1 MLNRNKIRHLYTYD
15 AEFIETMTKCVAFHS
30 YKGGT
35 GKSTISANLSASLAR
50 RGFTAV
56 LLDLDVYAPSLQDYF
71 QWQPKKSIN
80 DYLFEN
86 ATVDEVIHDLTAVLT
101 KFPSND
107 GEKSDSKGKLLVGF
121 SSTSKDEIYKL
132 DGAVRQEGS
141 KIQLLRKF
149 LMLREEIVS
158 NYNADFIIIDTSPG
172 IRYWSI
178 NSLAIADTILLS
190 LKLDGIDLKGT
201 RLLAKEIYESLTKLG
216 TKSYLLLNRAAGYCL
231 PPSLVGENTSSNREL
246 YNTTVG
252 NQSTVI
258 SKLNEDIGMDT
269 ILSIPCY
276 CDIQFDS
283 NEFLTALRFPDHPFA
298 AKIDALIEK
307 LGKI

>member
-1 MLNRNKIRHLYTYD
+1 
-15 AEFIETMTKCVAFHS
+15 MTKCIALHS

-35 GKSTISANLSASLAR
+35 GKSTISSNLSASLAKK
-50 RGFTAV
+50 GLTVV
-56 LLDLDVYAPSLQDYF
+56 LLDVDVYAPSLQDYF

-86 ATVDEVIHDLTAVLT
+86 ANIDEVIHDLSPVLN
-101 KFPSND
+101 KFSSND
-107 GEKSDSKGKLLVGF
+107 GEQSDSSKGKLLVAF

-158 NYNADFIIIDTSPG
+158 KYNADFVIIDTSPG

-201 RLLAKEIYESLTKLG
+201 RLLAREIYDSLTKLG

-231 PPSLVGENTSSNREL
+231 PPNLAGEQTSATQEMFNNT
-246 YNTTVG
+246 VD
-252 NQSTVI
+252 NQSAVI
-258 SKLNEDIGMDT
+258 SKLNTDIGMDT

-283 NEFLTALRFPDHPFA
+283 NEFLTALRYPNHPFA
-298 AKIDALIEK
+298 GKIDTLIEK
-307 LGKI
+307 LKTI

>member
-1 MLNRNKIRHLYTYD
+1 
-15 AEFIETMTKCVAFHS
+15 MTKCVAFHS

-35 GKSTISANLSASLAR
+35 GKSTISSNLSAALAKK
-50 RGFTAV
+50 GLTTV
-56 LLDLDVYAPSLQDYF
+56 LLDVDVYAPSLQDYF

-86 ATVDEVIHDLTAVLT
+86 AEIDEVIHDLSTVLN

-107 GEKSDSKGKLLVGF
+107 GEQSDSSKGKLFVAF

-149 LMLREEIVS
+149 LMLREEIVAK
-158 NYNADFIIIDTSPG
+158 YNADFIIIDTSPG

-231 PPSLVGENTSSNREL
+231 PLSLADQQSSSKEM
-246 YNTTVG
+246 YNNTVG
-252 NQSTVI
+252 NQATVV

-283 NEFLTALRFPDHPFA
+283 NEFLTALKFPDHPFA
-298 AKIDALIEK
+298 GKIDALIEK
-307 LGKI
+307 LKNI

>member
-1 MLNRNKIRHLYTYD
+1 
-15 AEFIETMTKCVAFHS
+15 MTKCVAFHS

-35 GKSTISANLSASLAR
+35 GKSTISSNLSASLAKK
-50 RGFTAV
+50 GLTTV
-56 LLDLDVYAPSLQDYF
+56 LLDVDVYAPSLQDYF

-86 ATVDEVIHDLTAVLT
+86 AEIDEVIHDLSAVLN
-101 KFPSND
+101 KFPAKN
-107 GEKSDSKGKLLVGF
+107 GEQSDSSKGKLFVAF

-149 LMLREEIVS
+149 LMLREEIVAK
-158 NYNADFIIIDTSPG
+158 YNADFVIIDTSPG

-231 PPSLVGENTSSNREL
+231 PASLADQKSSSTQEM
-246 YNTTVG
+246 YNNTVG
-252 NQSTVI
+252 NQATVV

-283 NEFLTALRFPDHPFA
+283 NEFLTALKFPDHPFA
-298 AKIDALIEK
+298 GKIDALIEK
-307 LGKI
+307 LKNI

>member
-1 MLNRNKIRHLYTYD
+1 
-15 AEFIETMTKCVAFHS
+15 MTKCIAFHS

-35 GKSTISANLSASLAR
+35 GKSTISSNLSASLAR
-50 RGFTAV
+50 KGLTAV
-56 LLDLDVYAPSLQDYF
+56 LLDVDVYAPSLQDYF
-71 QWQPKKSIN
+71 QWQPKKSLN

-86 ATVDEVIHDLTAVLT
+86 AEIDEVIHDLTDVLN
-101 KFPSND
+101 KFPSDN
-107 GEKSDSKGKLLVGF
+107 GKSETKGKLLVGF

-158 NYNADFIIIDTSPG
+158 KYNADFIIIDTSPG

-190 LKLDGIDLKGT
+190 LKLDGIDMKGT

-231 PPSLVGENTSSNREL
+231 PPNLAGENSMSNQDI
-246 YNTTVG
+246 YNDTVN
-252 NQSTVI
+252 NQNTVI
-258 SKLNEDIGMDT
+258 SKLNTDVGMDT

-283 NEFLTALRFPDHPFA
+283 NEFLTALKYPNHPFA
-298 AKIDALIEK
+298 DKINTLIDK
-307 LGKI
+307 LDKI

>member
-1 MLNRNKIRHLYTYD
+1 
-15 AEFIETMTKCVAFHS
+15 MTKCVAFHS

-35 GKSTISANLSASLAR
+35 GKSTISSNLSASLAK

-56 LLDLDVYAPSLQDYF
+56 LLDVDVYAPSLQDYF
-71 QWQPKKSIN
+71 QWQPTKSIN

-86 ATVDEVIHDLTAVLT
+86 ASIDEVIHDLTPVLN
-101 KFPSND
+101 KFTSGNGD
-107 GEKSDSKGKLLVGF
+107 QSESKGKLLVGF

-141 KIQLLRKF
+141 KIQMLRKF

-231 PPSLVGENTSSNREL
+231 PPNLTEQAGGSNQEMYENTI
-246 YNTTVG
+246 G
-252 NQSTVI
+252 NQSTVV
-258 SKLNEDIGMDT
+258 SKLNADVGMDT

-283 NEFLTALRFPDHPFA
+283 NEFLTALKFPNHPFA
-298 AKIDALIEK
+298 GKINTLIEK
-307 LGKI
+307 LENI

>member
-1 MLNRNKIRHLYTYD
+1 
-15 AEFIETMTKCVAFHS
+15 MTKCVAFHS

-35 GKSTISANLSASLAR
+35 GKSTISSNLSASLAKK
-50 RGFTAV
+50 GFTAV
-56 LLDLDVYAPSLQDYF
+56 LLDVDVYAPSLQDYF
-71 QWQPKKSIN
+71 QWEPKKSIN

-86 ATVDEVIHDLTAVLT
+86 ASVDEVIHDLSTLLN
-101 KFPSND
+101 KFPSNN
-107 GEKSDSKGKLLVGF
+107 GEETNSSKGKLFVAF

-158 NYNADFIIIDTSPG
+158 KYNADFIIIDTSPG

-201 RLLAKEIYESLTKLG
+201 RLLAKEIYDSLTKLG

-231 PPSLVGENTSSNREL
+231 PPGQVGEKTFETQEIYTNI
-246 YNTTVG
+246 VG
-252 NQSTVI
+252 DQKTVI
-258 SKLNEDIGMDT
+258 SKLNADVGMDT

-283 NEFLTALRFPDHPFA
+283 NEFLTALRYPNHPFA
-298 AKIDALIEK
+298 GNIDTLIEK
-307 LGKI
+307 LQEMKS

>member
-1 MLNRNKIRHLYTYD
+1 MPIIRQLYTYD
-15 AEFIETMTKCVAFHS
+15 SEFIETMTKCVAFHS

-35 GKSTISANLSASLAR
+35 GKSTISSNLAATLAR
-50 RGFTAV
+50 KGFTAV

-86 ATVDEVIHDLTAVLT
+86 AEVDDVIQDLTGVLS
-101 KFPSND
+101 KFPSDN
-107 GEKSDSKGKLLVGF
+107 GEQPESKGKLLVGF
-121 SSTSKDEIYKL
+121 SSTSKEEIYKL

-158 NYNADFIIIDTSPG
+158 KYNADYIIIDTSPG

-231 PPSLVGENTSSNREL
+231 PPNMAGENTSSTQEL
-246 YNTTVG
+246 YNTTIG
-252 NQSTVI
+252 NQSTVV

-283 NEFLTALRFPDHPFA
+283 NEFLTALRYPDHPFA
-298 AKIDALIEK
+298 AKIGVLIDK
-307 LGKI
+307 LKEI

>member
-1 MLNRNKIRHLYTYD
+1 
-15 AEFIETMTKCVAFHS
+15 MTKCIALHS

-35 GKSTISANLSASLAR
+35 GKSTISSNLSASLAKK
-50 RGFTAV
+50 GLTAV
-56 LLDLDVYAPSLQDYF
+56 LLDVDVYAPSLQDYF

-86 ATVDEVIHDLTAVLT
+86 ANIDEVIHDLSPVLN
-101 KFPSND
+101 KFSSND
-107 GEKSDSKGKLLVGF
+107 GEQSDSSKGKLLVAF

-158 NYNADFIIIDTSPG
+158 KYNADFVIIDTSPG

-201 RLLAKEIYESLTKLG
+201 RLLAREIYDSLTKLG

-231 PPSLVGENTSSNREL
+231 PPNLAGEQTSATQEMFNNT
-246 YNTTVG
+246 VD
-252 NQSTVI
+252 NQSAVI
-258 SKLNEDIGMDT
+258 SKLNADIGMDT

-283 NEFLTALRFPDHPFA
+283 NEFLTALRYPNHPFA
-298 AKIDALIEK
+298 GKIDALIEK
-307 LGKI
+307 LNTI

>member
-1 MLNRNKIRHLYTYD
+1 
-15 AEFIETMTKCVAFHS
+15 MTKCIALHS

-35 GKSTISANLSASLAR
+35 GKSTISSNLSASLAKK
-50 RGFTAV
+50 GLTAV
-56 LLDLDVYAPSLQDYF
+56 LLDVDVYAPSLQDYF

-86 ATVDEVIHDLTAVLT
+86 ANIDEVIHDLSPVLN
-101 KFPSND
+101 KFSSKD
-107 GEKSDSKGKLLVGF
+107 GEQSDSSKGKLLVAF

-158 NYNADFIIIDTSPG
+158 KYNADFVIIDTSPG

-201 RLLAKEIYESLTKLG
+201 RLLAREIYDSLTKLG
-216 TKSYLLLNRAAGYCL
+216 TRSYLLLNRAAGYCL
-231 PPSLVGENTSSNREL
+231 PPNLAGEQTSATQEMFNNT
-246 YNTTVG
+246 VD
-252 NQSTVI
+252 NQSAVI
-258 SKLNEDIGMDT
+258 SNLSADIGMDT

-283 NEFLTALRFPDHPFA
+283 NEFLTALRYPNHPFA
-298 AKIDALIEK
+298 GKIDALIEK
-307 LGKI
+307 LKNI

>member
-1 MLNRNKIRHLYTYD
+1 
-15 AEFIETMTKCVAFHS
+15 MTKCVAFHS

-35 GKSTISANLSASLAR
+35 GKSTISSNLSAALAKK
-50 RGFTAV
+50 GLTTV
-56 LLDLDVYAPSLQDYF
+56 LLDVDVYAPSLQDYF

-86 ATVDEVIHDLTAVLT
+86 AEIDEVIHDLSTVLN

-107 GEKSDSKGKLLVGF
+107 GEQSDSSKGKLFVAF

-149 LMLREEIVS
+149 LMLREEIVAK
-158 NYNADFIIIDTSPG
+158 YNADFIIIDTSPG

-201 RLLAKEIYESLTKLG
+201 RLLAKEIYDSLTKLG

-231 PPSLVGENTSSNREL
+231 PPNLSGENNSSNQEL
-246 YNTTVG
+246 YKTTVD

-258 SKLNEDIGMDT
+258 SKLSADISMDT

-283 NEFLTALRFPDHPFA
+283 NEFLTALRYPDHPFA
-298 AKIDALIEK
+298 GKIDALIEQLK
-307 LGKI
+307 KI

>member
-1 MLNRNKIRHLYTYD
+1 M
-15 AEFIETMTKCVAFHS
+15 HS

-35 GKSTISANLSASLAR
+35 GKSTISSNLSATLAR
-50 RGFTAV
+50 KGLTAV

-71 QWQPKKSIN
+71 QWQPHKSIN

-86 ATVDEVIHDLTAVLT
+86 ATVDEVIHDLSAVLK
-101 KFPSND
+101 KFPSKN
-107 GEKSDSKGKLLVGF
+107 GEQCDSKGKLLVAF

-158 NYNADFIIIDTSPG
+158 KYNADFIIIDTSPG

-201 RLLAKEIYESLTKLG
+201 RLLAKEIYDSLTKLG

-231 PPSLVGENTSSNREL
+231 PPNLSGENNSSNQEL
-246 YNTTVG
+246 YKTTVD
-252 NQSTVI
+252 NQTTVI
-258 SKLNEDIGMDT
+258 SKLSADVGMDT

-283 NEFLTALRFPDHPFA
+283 NEFLTALRYPDHPFA
-298 AKIDALIEK
+298 GKIESLIEQLK
-307 LGKI
+307 KI

>member
-1 MLNRNKIRHLYTYD
+1 
-15 AEFIETMTKCVAFHS
+15 MTKCIAFHS

-35 GKSTISANLSASLAR
+35 GKSTISSNLSASLAKK
-50 RGFTAV
+50 GFTAV
-56 LLDLDVYAPSLQDYF
+56 LLDVDVYAPSLQDYF
-71 QWQPKKSIN
+71 QWEPKKSIN

-86 ATVDEVIHDLTAVLT
+86 ANVDEVIHDLSTLLN
-101 KFPSND
+101 KFPSNN
-107 GEKSDSKGKLLVGF
+107 GEETNSSKGKLFVAF

-158 NYNADFIIIDTSPG
+158 KYNADFIIIDTSPG

-231 PPSLVGENTSSNREL
+231 PPGKAGEKTSETQEIYSN
-246 YNTTVG
+246 TVG
-252 NQSTVI
+252 DQKTII
-258 SKLNEDIGMDT
+258 SKLNADVGMDT

-283 NEFLTALRFPDHPFA
+283 NEFLTALRYPHHPFA
-298 AKIDALIEK
+298 GNIDTLIEK
-307 LGKI
+307 LQQMKS

>member
-1 MLNRNKIRHLYTYD
+1 
-15 AEFIETMTKCVAFHS
+15 MTKCVAFHS

-35 GKSTISANLSASLAR
+35 GKSTISSNLSATLATK
-50 RGFTAV
+50 GFTVV

-86 ATVDEVIHDLTAVLT
+86 ASTEEVIHDLTGVLY
-101 KFPSND
+101 KFPTNNE
-107 GEKSDSKGKLLVGF
+107 EKSDSKGKLLVGF

-231 PPSLVGENTSSNREL
+231 PPNMAGENTSSTQEL
-246 YNTTVG
+246 YNTTIG
-252 NQSTVI
+252 NQSTVV

-283 NEFLTALRFPDHPFA
+283 NEFLTALKYPDHPFA
-298 AKIDALIEK
+298 AKIGVLIDK
-307 LGKI
+307 LKEI

>member
-1 MLNRNKIRHLYTYD
+1 MPKIRQLYTYD
-15 AEFIETMTKCVAFHS
+15 FEFIETMTKCVAFHS

-35 GKSTISANLSASLAR
+35 GKSTISSNLSATLAR
-50 RGFTAV
+50 KGFTAV

-86 ATVDEVIHDLTAVLT
+86 ADVDEVIQDLTGVLN
-101 KFPSND
+101 KFPSGN
-107 GEKSDSKGKLLVGF
+107 GEQPESKGKLFVGF
-121 SSTSKDEIYKL
+121 SSASKEEIYKL

-158 NYNADFIIIDTSPG
+158 KYNADYIIIDTSPG

-216 TKSYLLLNRAAGYCL
+216 TKSFLLLNRAAGYCL
-231 PPSLVGENTSSNREL
+231 PPNMAGENSSSTQEL
-246 YNTTVG
+246 YNTTIG
-252 NQSTVI
+252 NQSTVV

-283 NEFLTALRFPDHPFA
+283 NEFLTALRYPDHPFA
-298 AKIDALIEK
+298 AKVGTLIDK
-307 LGKI
+307 LNEI

>member
-1 MLNRNKIRHLYTYD
+1 
-15 AEFIETMTKCVAFHS
+15 MTKCIALHS

-35 GKSTISANLSASLAR
+35 GKSTISSNLSACLAKK
-50 RGFTAV
+50 GLTAV
-56 LLDLDVYAPSLQDYF
+56 LLDVDVYAPSLQDYF

-86 ATVDEVIHDLTAVLT
+86 ANIDEVIHDLSPVLN
-101 KFPSND
+101 KFSSND
-107 GEKSDSKGKLLVGF
+107 GEQSDSSKGKLLVAF

-158 NYNADFIIIDTSPG
+158 KYNADFIIIDTSPG

-201 RLLAKEIYESLTKLG
+201 RLLAKEIYDSLTKLG

-231 PPSLVGENTSSNREL
+231 PPNLAGEQTSSTQEM
-246 YNTTVG
+246 YNNTVD
-252 NQSTVI
+252 NQSLVI
-258 SKLNEDIGMDT
+258 SKLNADIGMDT

-283 NEFLTALRFPDHPFA
+283 NEFLTALRYPNHPFA
-298 AKIDALIEK
+298 GKIDALIEK
-307 LGKI
+307 LKTI

>member
-1 MLNRNKIRHLYTYD
+1 
-15 AEFIETMTKCVAFHS
+15 MTKCVAFHS

-35 GKSTISANLSASLAR
+35 GKSTISSNLSASLAR
-50 RGFTAV
+50 KGFTAV

-86 ATVDEVIHDLTAVLT
+86 ANVDEVIQDLTGVLN
-101 KFPSND
+101 KFPPTD
-107 GEKSDSKGKLLVGF
+107 GCQADSKGKLLVGF

-158 NYNADFIIIDTSPG
+158 RYNADFIIIDTSPG

-178 NSLAIADTILLS
+178 NSLAIADTIFLS

-231 PPSLVGENTSSNREL
+231 PPSMTGESTASTQEL
-246 YNTTVG
+246 YNTTIG

-283 NEFLTALRFPDHPFA
+283 NEFLTALKYPDHPFA
-298 AKIDALIEK
+298 AKIAVLIDK
-307 LGKI
+307 LKEI

>member
-1 MLNRNKIRHLYTYD
+1 
-15 AEFIETMTKCVAFHS
+15 MTKCIALHS

-35 GKSTISANLSASLAR
+35 GKSTISSNLSASLAKK
-50 RGFTAV
+50 GLTAV
-56 LLDLDVYAPSLQDYF
+56 LLDVDVYAPSLQDYF

-86 ATVDEVIHDLTAVLT
+86 ANIDEVIHDLSPLLN

-107 GEKSDSKGKLLVGF
+107 GEQSDSSKGKLLVAF

-158 NYNADFIIIDTSPG
+158 KYNADFVIIDTSPG

-201 RLLAKEIYESLTKLG
+201 RLLAKEIYDSLTKLG

-231 PPSLVGENTSSNREL
+231 PPNLAGEQTSSSQEL
-246 YNTTVG
+246 YNNTVD
-252 NQSTVI
+252 NQSKVI
-258 SKLNEDIGMDT
+258 SKLNADIGMDT

-283 NEFLTALRFPDHPFA
+283 NEFLTALRYPNHPFA
-298 AKIDALIEK
+298 GKIDALIEK
-307 LGKI
+307 LKTI

>member
-1 MLNRNKIRHLYTYD
+1 
-15 AEFIETMTKCVAFHS
+15 MTKCIALHS

-35 GKSTISANLSASLAR
+35 GKSTISSNLSASLAKK
-50 RGFTAV
+50 GLTAV
-56 LLDLDVYAPSLQDYF
+56 LLDVDVYAPSLQDYF

-86 ATVDEVIHDLTAVLT
+86 ANIDEVIHDLSPVLN
-101 KFPSND
+101 KFSSND
-107 GEKSDSKGKLLVGF
+107 GEQSDSSKGKLLVAF

-158 NYNADFIIIDTSPG
+158 KYNADFIIIDTSPG

-201 RLLAKEIYESLTKLG
+201 RLLAKEIYDSLTKLG

-231 PPSLVGENTSSNREL
+231 PPNLAGGQTSSTQEM
-246 YNTTVG
+246 YNNTVA

-258 SKLNEDIGMDT
+258 SKLNADIGMDT

-283 NEFLTALRFPDHPFA
+283 NEFLTALRYPNHPFA
-298 AKIDALIEK
+298 GKIDALIEK
-307 LGKI
+307 LKTI

>member
-1 MLNRNKIRHLYTYD
+1 
-15 AEFIETMTKCVAFHS
+15 MTKCIAFHS

-35 GKSTISANLSASLAR
+35 GKSTISSNLSASLAKK
-50 RGFTAV
+50 GLTTV
-56 LLDLDVYAPSLQDYF
+56 LLDVDVYAPSLQDYF

-86 ATVDEVIHDLTAVLT
+86 AEIDEVINDLSPVLT
-101 KFPSND
+101 KFQSND
-107 GEKSDSKGKLLVGF
+107 GEQSDSSKGKLLVAF

-158 NYNADFIIIDTSPG
+158 KYNADFIIIDTSPG

-201 RLLAKEIYESLTKLG
+201 RLLAKEIYDSLTKLG

-231 PPSLVGENTSSNREL
+231 PPNLAGEQTSSSQEM
-246 YNTTVG
+246 YNNTVD
-252 NQSTVI
+252 NQSTII
-258 SKLNEDIGMDT
+258 SKLNADIGMDT

-283 NEFLTALRFPDHPFA
+283 NEFLTALRYPNHPFA
-298 AKIDALIEK
+298 GKIDALIEK
-307 LGKI
+307 LKTI

>member
-1 MLNRNKIRHLYTYD
+1 
-15 AEFIETMTKCVAFHS
+15 MTKCIALHS

-35 GKSTISANLSASLAR
+35 GKSTISSNLSASLAKK
-50 RGFTAV
+50 GLTAV
-56 LLDLDVYAPSLQDYF
+56 LLDVDVYAPSLQDYF

-86 ATVDEVIHDLTAVLT
+86 ANIDEVIHDLSPLLN
-101 KFPSND
+101 KFSSND
-107 GEKSDSKGKLLVGF
+107 GEQSDSSKGKLLVAF

-158 NYNADFIIIDTSPG
+158 KYNADFVIIDTSPG

-201 RLLAKEIYESLTKLG
+201 RLLAKEIYDSLTKLG

-231 PPSLVGENTSSNREL
+231 PPNLAGEQTSSTQEI
-246 YNTTVG
+246 YHNTVD
-252 NQSTVI
+252 NQSKVI
-258 SKLNEDIGMDT
+258 SKLNADIGMDT

-283 NEFLTALRFPDHPFA
+283 NEFLTVLRYPNHPFA
-298 AKIDALIEK
+298 SKIDALIEK
-307 LGKI
+307 LKTI

>member
-1 MLNRNKIRHLYTYD
+1 
-15 AEFIETMTKCVAFHS
+15 MTKCIAFHS

-35 GKSTISANLSASLAR
+35 GKSTISSNLSATLAR
-50 RGFTAV
+50 KGLTAV

-71 QWQPKKSIN
+71 QWQPQKSIN

-86 ATVDEVIHDLTAVLT
+86 ATVEEVIHDLSPVLN
-101 KFPSND
+101 KFPSNNS
-107 GEKSDSKGKLLVGF
+107 EQSDSKGKLLVAF

-158 NYNADFIIIDTSPG
+158 KYNADFIIIDTSPG

-201 RLLAKEIYESLTKLG
+201 RLLAKEIYDSLTKLG

-231 PPSLVGENTSSNREL
+231 PPNLSGENNSSNQEL
-246 YNTTVG
+246 YKTTVD

-258 SKLNEDIGMDT
+258 SKLSADISMDT

-283 NEFLTALRFPDHPFA
+283 NEFLTALRYPDHPFA
-298 AKIDALIEK
+298 GKIDALIEQLK
-307 LGKI
+307 KI

>member
-1 MLNRNKIRHLYTYD
+1 
-15 AEFIETMTKCVAFHS
+15 MTKCIAFHS

-35 GKSTISANLSASLAR
+35 GKSTISSNLSATLAR
-50 RGFTAV
+50 KGLTAV

-71 QWQPKKSIN
+71 QWQPHKSIN

-86 ATVDEVIHDLTAVLT
+86 ATVDEVIHDLSAVLK
-101 KFPSND
+101 KFPSKN
-107 GEKSDSKGKLLVGF
+107 GEQCDSKGKLLVAF

-158 NYNADFIIIDTSPG
+158 KYNADFIIIDTSPG

-201 RLLAKEIYESLTKLG
+201 RLLAKEIYDSLTKLG

-231 PPSLVGENTSSNREL
+231 PPNLSGENNSSNQEL
-246 YNTTVG
+246 YKTTVD
-252 NQSTVI
+252 NQTTVI
-258 SKLNEDIGMDT
+258 SKLSADVGMDT

-283 NEFLTALRFPDHPFA
+283 NEFLTALRYPDHPFA
-298 AKIDALIEK
+298 GKIESLIEQLK
-307 LGKI
+307 KI

>member
-1 MLNRNKIRHLYTYD
+1 
-15 AEFIETMTKCVAFHS
+15 MTKCVAFHS

-35 GKSTISANLSASLAR
+35 GKSTISSNLSASLAKK
-50 RGFTAV
+50 GFTAV
-56 LLDLDVYAPSLQDYF
+56 LLDVDVYAPSLQDYF

-86 ATVDEVIHDLTAVLT
+86 ANIDEVIHDLTPVLN
-101 KFPSND
+101 KFTSGD
-107 GEKSDSKGKLLVGF
+107 GDHSESKGKLLVGF

-158 NYNADFIIIDTSPG
+158 KYNADFIIIDTSPG

-231 PPSLVGENTSSNREL
+231 PPNLSGQTSVSNQEIYENTVSA
-246 YNTTVG
+246 
-252 NQSTVI
+252 QSTVI
-258 SKLNEDIGMDT
+258 SKLNADVGMDT

-283 NEFLTALRFPDHPFA
+283 NEFLTALKYPTHPFA
-298 AKIDALIEK
+298 DKINTLIEK
-307 LGKI
+307 LEKI

>member
-1 MLNRNKIRHLYTYD
+1 
-15 AEFIETMTKCVAFHS
+15 MTKCVAFHS

-35 GKSTISANLSASLAR
+35 GKSTISSNLSATLATK
-50 RGFTAV
+50 GFTAV

-86 ATVDEVIHDLTAVLT
+86 ANVDEVIQDLTGVLN
-101 KFPSND
+101 KFPSNN
-107 GEKSDSKGKLLVGF
+107 GEQRESKGKLLVGF
-121 SSTSKDEIYKL
+121 SSTSKEEIYKL

-158 NYNADFIIIDTSPG
+158 KYNADYIIIDTSPG

-231 PPSLVGENTSSNREL
+231 PPSMAGESTSSTQEL
-246 YNTTVG
+246 YNTTIG

-283 NEFLTALRFPDHPFA
+283 NEFLTALRYPDHPFA
-298 AKIDALIEK
+298 SKIGTLIDK
-307 LGKI
+307 LKEI

>member
-1 MLNRNKIRHLYTYD
+1 MAPPKIRHLYTYD
-15 AEFIETMTKCVAFHS
+15 TEFIETMTKCVAFHS

-35 GKSTISANLSASLAR
+35 GKSTISSNLSATLAR

-86 ATVDEVIHDLTAVLT
+86 ANIDEIIQDLTGVLN
-101 KFPSND
+101 KFPPND
-107 GEKSDSKGKLLVGF
+107 AEQANPNGKLFVGF

-158 NYNADFIIIDTSPG
+158 RYNADFIIIDTSPG

-231 PPSLVGENTSSNREL
+231 PPSMAGENAASTQEL
-246 YNTTVG
+246 YNTTIG

-283 NEFLTALRFPDHPFA
+283 NEFLTALKYPDHPFA
-298 AKIDALIEK
+298 AKIAVLIDK
-307 LGKI
+307 LKEI

>member
-1 MLNRNKIRHLYTYD
+1 
-15 AEFIETMTKCVAFHS
+15 MTKCIAFHS

-35 GKSTISANLSASLAR
+35 GKSTISSNLSATLAR
-50 RGFTAV
+50 KGLTAV

-71 QWQPKKSIN
+71 QWQPQKSIN

-86 ATVDEVIHDLTAVLT
+86 ATVDEVIHDLSAVLN
-101 KFPSND
+101 KFPSKN
-107 GEKSDSKGKLLVGF
+107 GEQSDSKGKLLVAF

-158 NYNADFIIIDTSPG
+158 KYNADFIIIDTSPG

-201 RLLAKEIYESLTKLG
+201 RLLAKEIYDSLTKLG

-231 PPSLVGENTSSNREL
+231 PPNLSGENNSSNQEL
-246 YNTTVG
+246 YKTTVD

-258 SKLNEDIGMDT
+258 SKLSADISMDT

-283 NEFLTALRFPDHPFA
+283 NEFLTALRYPDHPFA
-298 AKIDALIEK
+298 GKIDALIEQLK
-307 LGKI
+307 KI

>member
-1 MLNRNKIRHLYTYD
+1 
-15 AEFIETMTKCVAFHS
+15 MTKCIALHS

-35 GKSTISANLSASLAR
+35 GKSTISSNLSASLAKK
-50 RGFTAV
+50 GLTAV
-56 LLDLDVYAPSLQDYF
+56 LLDVDVYAPSLQDYF

-86 ATVDEVIHDLTAVLT
+86 ANIDEVIHDLSPVLN
-101 KFPSND
+101 KFSSND
-107 GEKSDSKGKLLVGF
+107 GEQSDSSKGKLLVAF

-158 NYNADFIIIDTSPG
+158 KYNADFVIIDTSPG

-178 NSLAIADTILLS
+178 KSLAIADTILLS

-201 RLLAKEIYESLTKLG
+201 RLLAREIYDSLTKLG

-231 PPSLVGENTSSNREL
+231 PPNLAGEQTSATQEMFNNT
-246 YNTTVG
+246 VD
-252 NQSTVI
+252 NQSAVI
-258 SKLNEDIGMDT
+258 SKLNADIGMDT

-283 NEFLTALRFPDHPFA
+283 NEFLTALRYPNHPFA
-298 AKIDALIEK
+298 GKIDTLIEK
-307 LGKI
+307 LKTI

>member
-1 MLNRNKIRHLYTYD
+1 
-15 AEFIETMTKCVAFHS
+15 MTKCIALHS

-35 GKSTISANLSASLAR
+35 GKSTISSNLSASLAKK
-50 RGFTAV
+50 GLTAV
-56 LLDLDVYAPSLQDYF
+56 LLDVDVYAPSLQDYF

-86 ATVDEVIHDLTAVLT
+86 ANIDEVIHDLSPLLN
-101 KFPSND
+101 KFQSND
-107 GEKSDSKGKLLVGF
+107 GEQSDSSKGKLLVAF

-158 NYNADFIIIDTSPG
+158 KYNADFVIIDTSPG

-201 RLLAKEIYESLTKLG
+201 RLLAKEIYDSLTKLG

-231 PPSLVGENTSSNREL
+231 PPNLAGEQTSSSQEM
-246 YNTTVG
+246 YNNTVD
-252 NQSTVI
+252 NQSKVI
-258 SKLNEDIGMDT
+258 SKLNADIGMDT

-283 NEFLTALRFPDHPFA
+283 NEFLTALRYPNHPFA
-298 AKIDALIEK
+298 GKIDTLIEK
-307 LGKI
+307 LKTI

>member
-1 MLNRNKIRHLYTYD
+1 
-15 AEFIETMTKCVAFHS
+15 MTKCIALHS

-35 GKSTISANLSASLAR
+35 GKSTISSNLSASLAKK
-50 RGFTAV
+50 GLTAV
-56 LLDLDVYAPSLQDYF
+56 LLDVDVYAPSLQDYF

-86 ATVDEVIHDLTAVLT
+86 ANIDEVIHDLSPVLD
-101 KFPSND
+101 KFSSND
-107 GEKSDSKGKLLVGF
+107 GEQSESSKGKLLVAF

-158 NYNADFIIIDTSPG
+158 KYNADFVIIDTSPG

-201 RLLAKEIYESLTKLG
+201 RLLAREIYDSLTKLG

-231 PPSLVGENTSSNREL
+231 PPNLAGEQTSATQEMFDNT
-246 YNTTVG
+246 VD
-252 NQSTVI
+252 NQSAVI
-258 SKLNEDIGMDT
+258 SKLNADIGMDT

-283 NEFLTALRFPDHPFA
+283 NEFLTALRYPNHPFA
-298 AKIDALIEK
+298 GKIDELIEK
-307 LGKI
+307 LKTI

>member
-1 MLNRNKIRHLYTYD
+1 
-15 AEFIETMTKCVAFHS
+15 MTKCIALHS

-35 GKSTISANLSASLAR
+35 GKSTISSNLSASLAKK
-50 RGFTAV
+50 GLTAV
-56 LLDLDVYAPSLQDYF
+56 LLDVDVYAPSLQDYF

-86 ATVDEVIHDLTAVLT
+86 ANIDEVIHDLSPVLN
-101 KFPSND
+101 KFRSND
-107 GEKSDSKGKLLVGF
+107 GEQYDSSKGKLLVAF

-158 NYNADFIIIDTSPG
+158 KYNADFIIIDTSPG

-201 RLLAKEIYESLTKLG
+201 RLLAKEIYDSLTKLG

-231 PPSLVGENTSSNREL
+231 PPNLAGEQTSSTQEM
-246 YNTTVG
+246 YNNTVD
-252 NQSTVI
+252 NQSTII
-258 SKLNEDIGMDT
+258 SKLNADIGMDT

-283 NEFLTALRFPDHPFA
+283 NEFLTALRYPNHPFA
-298 AKIDALIEK
+298 GKIDALIEK
-307 LGKI
+307 LKTI

>member
-1 MLNRNKIRHLYTYD
+1 
-15 AEFIETMTKCVAFHS
+15 MTKCIALHS

-35 GKSTISANLSASLAR
+35 GKSTISSNLSASLAKK
-50 RGFTAV
+50 GLTAV
-56 LLDLDVYAPSLQDYF
+56 LLDVDVYAPSLQDYF

-86 ATVDEVIHDLTAVLT
+86 ANIDEVIHDLSPVLN
-101 KFPSND
+101 KFSSPD
-107 GEKSDSKGKLLVGF
+107 REHSDSSKGKLLVAF

-158 NYNADFIIIDTSPG
+158 KYNADFIIIDTSPG

-201 RLLAKEIYESLTKLG
+201 RLLAREIYDSLTKLG

-231 PPSLVGENTSSNREL
+231 PPNLAGEQTSSTQEM
-246 YNTTVG
+246 YNDTVS
-252 NQSTVI
+252 NQSTAI
-258 SKLNEDIGMDT
+258 SKLSADIGMDT

-283 NEFLTALRFPDHPFA
+283 NEFLTALRYPNHPFA
-298 AKIDALIEK
+298 GKIDALIEK
-307 LGKI
+307 LKYI

>member
-1 MLNRNKIRHLYTYD
+1 
-15 AEFIETMTKCVAFHS
+15 MTKCIALHS

-35 GKSTISANLSASLAR
+35 GKSTISSNLSACLAKK
-50 RGFTAV
+50 GLTAV
-56 LLDLDVYAPSLQDYF
+56 LLDVDVYAPSLQDYF

-86 ATVDEVIHDLTAVLT
+86 ANIDEVIHDLSPVLN
-101 KFPSND
+101 KFSSPDS
-107 GEKSDSKGKLLVGF
+107 EQSDSLKGKLLVAF

-158 NYNADFIIIDTSPG
+158 KYNADFVIIDTSPG

-201 RLLAKEIYESLTKLG
+201 RLLAKEIYDSLTKLG

-231 PPSLVGENTSSNREL
+231 PPNLPGEQTSATQEM
-246 YNTTVG
+246 YNNTVG
-252 NQSTVI
+252 NQSKVV
-258 SKLNEDIGMDT
+258 SNLSADIGMDT

-283 NEFLTALRFPDHPFA
+283 NEFLTALRYPNHPFA
-298 AKIDALIEK
+298 GKIDALIEK
-307 LGKI
+307 LKNI

>member
-1 MLNRNKIRHLYTYD
+1 
-15 AEFIETMTKCVAFHS
+15 MTKCIALHS

-35 GKSTISANLSASLAR
+35 GKSTISSNLSASLAKK
-50 RGFTAV
+50 GLTAV
-56 LLDLDVYAPSLQDYF
+56 LLDVDVYAPSLQDYF

-86 ATVDEVIHDLTAVLT
+86 ANIDEVIHDLSPVLN
-101 KFPSND
+101 KFRSND
-107 GEKSDSKGKLLVGF
+107 GEQSDSSKGKLLVAF

-158 NYNADFIIIDTSPG
+158 KYNADFIIIDTSPG

-201 RLLAKEIYESLTKLG
+201 RLLAKEIYDSLTKLG

-231 PPSLVGENTSSNREL
+231 PPNLAGEQTSATQEM
-246 YNTTVG
+246 YNNTVG
-252 NQSTVI
+252 NQSKVI
-258 SKLNEDIGMDT
+258 SKLNADIGMDT

-283 NEFLTALRFPDHPFA
+283 NEFLTALRYPNHPFA
-298 AKIDALIEK
+298 GKIDALIEK
-307 LGKI
+307 LKTI

>member
-1 MLNRNKIRHLYTYD
+1 
-15 AEFIETMTKCVAFHS
+15 MTKCIAFHS

-35 GKSTISANLSASLAR
+35 GKSTISSNLSATLATK
-50 RGFTAV
+50 GFTAV

-86 ATVDEVIHDLTAVLT
+86 ANTDDIMNDLTGVLN
-101 KFPSND
+101 KFASNN
-107 GEKSDSKGKLLVGF
+107 GEKSDPKGKLLVAF

-231 PPSLVGENTSSNREL
+231 PPNMVSGNTASTQEL
-246 YNTTVG
+246 YNTTID
-252 NQSTVI
+252 NQSTII

-283 NEFLTALRFPDHPFA
+283 NEFLTALKYPDHPFA
-298 AKIDALIEK
+298 AKISTLIDK
-307 LGKI
+307 LKEI

>member
-1 MLNRNKIRHLYTYD
+1 
-15 AEFIETMTKCVAFHS
+15 MTKCVAFHS

-35 GKSTISANLSASLAR
+35 GKSTISSNLAASLAKK
-50 RGFTAV
+50 GLTAV
-56 LLDLDVYAPSLQDYF
+56 LLDVDVYAPSLQDYF

-86 ATVDEVIHDLTAVLT
+86 ASVDEVIHDLTDLLRT
-101 KFPSND
+101 FPSHN
-107 GEKSDSKGKLLVGF
+107 GQETNSSKGKLFVAF

-158 NYNADFIIIDTSPG
+158 KYNADYVIIDTSPG

-178 NSLAIADTILLS
+178 NSLAIADTIFLS
-190 LKLDGIDLKGT
+190 LKMDGIDLKGT
-201 RLLAKEIYESLTKLG
+201 RLLAREIYESLTKLG
-216 TKSYLLLNRAAGYCL
+216 TKSYLLLNRAAGYCM
-231 PPSLVGENTSSNREL
+231 PSGSTDEKTFSTQEIYTNTADD
-246 YNTTVG
+246 
-252 NQSTVI
+252 QKTVI

-269 ILSIPCY
+269 VLSIPCY

-283 NEFLTALRFPDHPFA
+283 NEFLTALRYPNHPFA
-298 AKIDALIEK
+298 GNIDTLIEK
-307 LGKI
+307 LQEIKS

>member
-1 MLNRNKIRHLYTYD
+1 
-15 AEFIETMTKCVAFHS
+15 MTKCIALHS

-35 GKSTISANLSASLAR
+35 GKSTISSNLSASLAKK
-50 RGFTAV
+50 GLTAV
-56 LLDLDVYAPSLQDYF
+56 LLDVDVYAPSLQDYF

-86 ATVDEVIHDLTAVLT
+86 ANIDEVIHDLSPLLN

-107 GEKSDSKGKLLVGF
+107 GEQSDSSKGKLLVAF

-158 NYNADFIIIDTSPG
+158 KYNADFVIIDTSPG

-201 RLLAKEIYESLTKLG
+201 RLLAKEIYDSLTKLG

-231 PPSLVGENTSSNREL
+231 PPNLAGEQTSSSQEM
-246 YNTTVG
+246 YNNTVD
-252 NQSTVI
+252 NQSKVI
-258 SKLNEDIGMDT
+258 SKLNADIGMDT

-283 NEFLTALRFPDHPFA
+283 NEFLTALRFPNHPFA
-298 AKIDALIEK
+298 GKIDALIEK
-307 LGKI
+307 LKTI

>member
-1 MLNRNKIRHLYTYD
+1 
-15 AEFIETMTKCVAFHS
+15 MTKCVAFHS

-35 GKSTISANLSASLAR
+35 GKSTISSNLAASLAR
-50 RGFTAV
+50 KGFTAV
-56 LLDLDVYAPSLQDYF
+56 LLDVDVYAPSLQDYF

-80 DYLFEN
+80 DYLFDN
-86 ATVDEVIHDLTAVLT
+86 ATIDEVVHDLSPVLD
-101 KFPSND
+101 KFPIAEGHDNA
-107 GEKSDSKGKLLVGF
+107 SKGKLYVAF
-121 SSTSKDEIYKL
+121 SSTSKEEIYKL
-132 DGAVRQEGS
+132 DGAVRQDGS

-158 NYNADFIIIDTSPG
+158 KYDADYIIIDTSPG

-178 NSLAIADTILLS
+178 NSLAIADTIILS

-231 PPSLVGENTSSNREL
+231 PSGPSDEKTFSTQEVYSNTA
-246 YNTTVG
+246 G
-252 NQSTVI
+252 NQQSVI
-258 SKLNEDIGMDT
+258 TRLNDDVGMET

-283 NEFLTALRFPDHPFA
+283 NEFLTALKYPDHPFA
-298 AKIDALIEK
+298 GNIETLITK
-307 LGKI
+307 LTSS

>member
-1 MLNRNKIRHLYTYD
+1 
-15 AEFIETMTKCVAFHS
+15 MTKCIALHS

-35 GKSTISANLSASLAR
+35 GKSTISSNLSASLAKK
-50 RGFTAV
+50 GLTAV
-56 LLDLDVYAPSLQDYF
+56 LLDVDVYAPSLQDYF

-86 ATVDEVIHDLTAVLT
+86 ANIDEVIHDLSPLLN

-107 GEKSDSKGKLLVGF
+107 GEQSDSSKGKLLVAF

-158 NYNADFIIIDTSPG
+158 KYNADFVIIDTSPG

-201 RLLAKEIYESLTKLG
+201 RLLAKEIYDSLTKLG

-231 PPSLVGENTSSNREL
+231 PPNLAGEQTSSGQEM
-246 YNTTVG
+246 YNNTVD
-252 NQSTVI
+252 NQSKVI
-258 SKLNEDIGMDT
+258 SKLNADIGMDT

-283 NEFLTALRFPDHPFA
+283 NEFLTALRYPNHPFA
-298 AKIDALIEK
+298 GKIDALIEK
-307 LGKI
+307 LKTI

>member
-1 MLNRNKIRHLYTYD
+1 
-15 AEFIETMTKCVAFHS
+15 MTKCIAFHS

-35 GKSTISANLSASLAR
+35 GKSTISSNLSATLATK
-50 RGFTAV
+50 GFTAV

-86 ATVDEVIHDLTAVLT
+86 ANADDIMHDLTGVLN
-101 KFPSND
+101 KFSSNN
-107 GEKSDSKGKLLVGF
+107 GEKSDPKGKLLVGF

-231 PPSLVGENTSSNREL
+231 PPNMVGENTASTQEL
-246 YNTTVG
+246 YNTTIG

-283 NEFLTALRFPDHPFA
+283 NEFLTALKYPDHPFA
-298 AKIDALIEK
+298 AKISALIDK
-307 LGKI
+307 LKDI

>member
-1 MLNRNKIRHLYTYD
+1 
-15 AEFIETMTKCVAFHS
+15 MTKCVAFHS

-35 GKSTISANLSASLAR
+35 GKSTISSNLSASLAKK
-50 RGFTAV
+50 GLTVV
-56 LLDLDVYAPSLQDYF
+56 LLDVDVYAPSLQDYF

-86 ATVDEVIHDLTAVLT
+86 ADIDEVIHDLSPVLN
-101 KFPSND
+101 KFQANN
-107 GEKSDSKGKLLVGF
+107 GEETDSKGKLLVAF

-158 NYNADFIIIDTSPG
+158 KYNADFIIIDTSPG

-231 PPSLVGENTSSNREL
+231 PPNLAGEKTSSTQEIYDN
-246 YNTTVG
+246 TVG

-258 SKLNEDIGMDT
+258 SKLNADIGMDT

-283 NEFLTALRFPDHPFA
+283 NEFLTALRYPNHPFA
-298 AKIDALIEK
+298 AKIDSLIEK
-307 LGKI
+307 LKNI